1 MSMRNGCMTLRTIVE
16 IFTFLA
22 FVSCA
27 DNWTDITSIT
37 EDVVML
43 GLWFR
48 HSLSNQ
54 FIWFFLWFCWRGLRG
69 KIFHDLLTL
78 NLYSLFNHLAHRYF
92 LCIFISL
99 YFLLFWFFSFLLFFI
114 HFLLLFC
121 LLLQNFSRRN
131 FGNLRE
137 NVIWI
142 RIWRSS
148 LIFTH
153 FFFLN
158 LLTLH
163 DFSFKDHFRLFIRI
177 FFGWRSNIRS
187 NVQFKV
193 SLTSISSPIISCIQV
208 IIIWNNNFIALVIFI
223 TDSNSTLCHAFIKLL
238 FSAANLHGDHSSKL
252 IKCLRNIAYSFYC
265 LFACNFDTQLLV
277 HRGLWSERTWWHRIE
292 IKHRRTDFLLTKH
305 YFKNFIVINQLF
317 IYPYI
322 LF

>member
-22 FVSCA
+22 FVSYA

-37 EDVVML
+37 KDVVML

-54 FIWFFLWFCWRGLRG
+54 FIWFFLWFCWRGLRS
-69 KIFHDLLTL
+69 KIFHYLLTL

-131 FGNLRE
+131 FINLRE
-137 NVIWI
+137 KFIWI

-148 LIFTH
+148 LIFTL
-153 FFFLN
+153 FFF
-158 LLTLH
+158 
-163 DFSFKDHFRLFIRI
+163 
-177 FFGWRSNIRS
+177 
-187 NVQFKV
+187 
-193 SLTSISSPIISCIQV
+193 
-208 IIIWNNNFIALVIFI
+208 
-223 TDSNSTLCHAFIKLL
+223 
-238 FSAANLHGDHSSKL
+238 
-252 IKCLRNIAYSFYC
+252 
-265 LFACNFDTQLLV
+265 
-277 HRGLWSERTWWHRIE
+277 
-292 IKHRRTDFLLTKH
+292 
-305 YFKNFIVINQLF
+305 
-317 IYPYI
+317 
-322 LF
+322 